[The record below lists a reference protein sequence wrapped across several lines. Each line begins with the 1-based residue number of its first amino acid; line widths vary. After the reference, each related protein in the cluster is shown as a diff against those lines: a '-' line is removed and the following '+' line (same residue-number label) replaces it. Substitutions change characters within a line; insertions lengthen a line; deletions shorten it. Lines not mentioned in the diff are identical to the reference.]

1 MRSFFD
7 ILSKN
12 EGGVTI
18 EDTYKLFSNHYL
30 DDLFKPEWERFGIKF
45 DTSKQN
51 GHSNGEAVFDKKESS
66 SCCDIM

>member
-1 MRSFFD
+1 MTNFFD
-7 ILSKN
+7 VLSNN

-45 DTSKQN
+45 DTNKQN
-51 GHSNGEAVFDKKESS
+51 GHANGDTVFEKQESS

>member
-45 DTSKQN
+45 NTSNQN
-51 GHSNGEAVFDKKESS
+51 ERSNGEEVYEKKESC
-66 SCCDIM
+66 SCCNVM